1 MFDQGGKNE
10 AHGQLCTGRE
20 DRRTV
25 AGKGYHVARPR
36 PPSTPPSREDMQ
48 AANLHFARS
57 RNMSFPAAAPAFY
70 LLEDYQEL
78 FRSVDAEV
86 DLEVL
91 RVEGTVPPGL
101 SGSYFVNGPGILV
114 QDQRNVHPFD
124 GHARPPDSSAI
135 MPAAR
140 HA

>member
-1 MFDQGGKNE
+1 
-10 AHGQLCTGRE
+10 
-20 DRRTV
+20 
-25 AGKGYHVARPR
+25 
-36 PPSTPPSREDMQ
+36 MQ

-135 MPAAR
+135 MPLRALTSPPRPLTRTCTCAATVSFVDSR
-140 HA
+140 